1 VLLAL
6 ALSATGAIAQSRSP
20 GAMPDSGTQVS
31 RVRVSSS
38 GIEIDG
44 RTVRD
49 TSRGSSFGRSD
60 RYDRAARRRDRGRA
74 RIDIDAHQ
82 ISVDEH
88 GRGIVRIWSDARVPA
103 GQVVDGDVV
112 AVFGSVTV
120 EGAVTGDVVAVF
132 GSVRLKDGAR
142 VDGDAV
148 SIGGSLDQGQD
159 VTVKGETVQMG
170 LTPIT
175 LGLPAR
181 SMIVFAV
188 GAGWLVSMFTG
199 WIFALMFPSGML
211 RVATV
216 IERRPAASFFL
227 GALSVPGFMV
237 ALILLCIT
245 VIGIPLAVLLPMVYM
260 LVGYAGQLA
269 ATALLGARVLRRGL
283 AAGFMA
289 PLLVG
294 TLFVAALLGAG
305 GVLMVGGG
313 AGQPVAFFLLLLGG
327 LMLLGLGA
335 LGTGAVML
343 SRFGTRPR
351 EVVWQGH
358 APLPSGVVQ
367 GPLSPPATG

>member
-1 VLLAL
+1 
-6 ALSATGAIAQSRSP
+6 
-20 GAMPDSGTQVS
+20 
-31 RVRVSSS
+31 
-38 GIEIDG
+38 
-44 RTVRD
+44 
-49 TSRGSSFGRSD
+49 
-60 RYDRAARRRDRGRA
+60 
-74 RIDIDAHQ
+74 
-82 ISVDEH
+82 
-88 GRGIVRIWSDARVPA
+88 
-103 GQVVDGDVV
+103 
-112 AVFGSVTV
+112 
-120 EGAVTGDVVAVF
+120 
-132 GSVRLKDGAR
+132 
-142 VDGDAV
+142 
-148 SIGGSLDQGQD
+148 
-159 VTVKGETVQMG
+159 
-170 LTPIT
+170 
-175 LGLPAR
+175 
-181 SMIVFAV
+181 
-188 GAGWLVSMFTG
+188 
-199 WIFALMFPSGML
+199 MFPSGML